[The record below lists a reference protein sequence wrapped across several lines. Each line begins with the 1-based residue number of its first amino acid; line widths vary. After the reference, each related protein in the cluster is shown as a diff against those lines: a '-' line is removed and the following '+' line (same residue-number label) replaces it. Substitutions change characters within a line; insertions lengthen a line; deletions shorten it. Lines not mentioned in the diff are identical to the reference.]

1 MIDSSEKCI
10 GWLNLEL
17 QSPDVIERCS
27 KDTFLC
33 GSVYFKHP
41 IVLHPVMIL
50 QNLLCST
57 QPFVIV
63 AGWYVSCQEYLC
75 FGHINPFID
84 IELTPTLAI
93 AV

>member
-17 QSPDVIERCS
+17 QSPDVIERRS

-41 IVLHPVMIL
+41 IVLHPVMIFKICYAGPSHLLLL
-50 QNLLCST
+50 QDGMFLVRNICVL
-57 QPFVIV
+57 V
-63 AGWYVSCQEYLC
+63 
-75 FGHINPFID
+75 
-84 IELTPTLAI
+84 TLI
-93 AV
+93 LSLILS